1 MGSRLTRLAIIAL
14 LALAAGVFV
23 ARRDA
28 PSGVLTAG
36 GPLVAGLE
44 ESINEVDSI
53 RLTSGGNQVIVSLKR
68 GESGW
73 TVAERGGYPAD
84 FDKLRRFLLDLARS
98 KRVEAKTSVAEN
110 FARLGVEDITATE
123 AKGIKLEIGGLA
135 EPAALIIGQFTGL
148 SGEGTFVRD
157 ADGPQAWLAS
167 GSLVPDRNVGN
178 WLARDLVDIPSS
190 RIQQIRISQA
200 GSTLVA
206 AKSAPEDEHYTLA
219 DVPRGREVSSA
230 FAVDALAGVLSA
242 LRLEDVSP
250 AAELAPP
257 ETGRIEATYTT
268 FDGLSVAVTAWRQEN
283 RNLARFAVA
292 LDETVASQA
301 IAEAQSAARLAH
313 EAAVAAI
320 DKDGEAD
327 AEVLATPPEAPL
339 AVSDPEKDRE
349 QRLDALRKDM
359 EAINR
364 RVEGWTFQLPAH
376 VYANI
381 NQTRDGLLKARE

>member
-14 LALAAGVFV
+14 LALAAAVFV

-320 DKDGEAD
+320 DKNGEAD
-327 AEVLATPPEAPL
+327 AEVLATPPESPL

-349 QRLDALRKDM
+349 QRLDALRKEM

>member
-14 LALAAGVFV
+14 LALAAAVFV

-292 LDETVASQA
+292 LDETVAGQA

-313 EAAVAAI
+313 EAAIAAVAN
-320 DKDGEAD
+320 DGDTD

-349 QRLDALRKDM
+349 QRLDALRKEM